1 MNSAPL
7 KRINDPVRFIVAIQ
21 RWFSI
26 QKVYKFNI
34 INHINLMKGKI
45 TSSTKLIQK
54 TIDKIQHYIC
64 VYIYI
69 IYTYIYTIYT
79 YIYAVYVCIYDVYT
93 HIYTANTSN
102 KIKIR

>member
-54 TIDKIQHYIC
+54 TIDKIQQLK
-64 VYIYI
+64 IYF
-69 IYTYIYTIYT
+69 YYKEEKRK
-79 YIYAVYVCIYDVYT
+79 
-93 HIYTANTSN
+93 HNE
-102 KIKIR
+102 K